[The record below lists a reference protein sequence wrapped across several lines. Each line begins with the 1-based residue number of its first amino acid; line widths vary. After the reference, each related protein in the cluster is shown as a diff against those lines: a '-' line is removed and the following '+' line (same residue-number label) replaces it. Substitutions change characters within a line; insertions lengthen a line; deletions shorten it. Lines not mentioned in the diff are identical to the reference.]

1 MNKIVILILL
11 VLFGLSCSEQKPL
24 SSQTVQNTENFISY
38 ISSVKLP
45 TELSFCGEKVPLE
58 IPEVKER
65 AEREFYLLLQ
75 QPGQVILYVK
85 RAGIYF
91 PMFEKLLKENNVPDD
106 FKYLAVAESALY
118 MARSTKDAVGLWQF
132 IETTGRKMG
141 LRIDNYVDERKHP
154 EKSTEA
160 AIKYLKEGYDVH
172 KSWLLAAAGYNMGHL
187 GVISNIDFQNTNDYF
202 EMFLNEETSRYILR
216 IVIIKEF
223 MTNYAKYGFKIE
235 NEDIYTP
242 PKYKLVD
249 CKDGI
254 LNLAE
259 WAKAKGTTYK
269 QIKLLNQWILQKS
282 LPAPPKGE
290 SYQIAV
296 PEK

>member
-1 MNKIVILILL
+1 
-11 VLFGLSCSEQKPL
+11 
-24 SSQTVQNTENFISY
+24 
-38 ISSVKLP
+38 
-45 TELSFCGEKVPLE
+45 
-58 IPEVKER
+58 
-65 AEREFYLLLQ
+65 
-75 QPGQVILYVK
+75 
-85 RAGIYF
+85 
-91 PMFEKLLKENNVPDD
+91 
-106 FKYLAVAESALY
+106 
-118 MARSTKDAVGLWQF
+118 
-132 IETTGRKMG
+132 
-141 LRIDNYVDERKHP
+141 
-154 EKSTEA
+154 
-160 AIKYLKEGYDVH
+160 
-172 KSWLLAAAGYNMGHL
+172 
-187 GVISNIDFQNTNDYF
+187 
-202 EMFLNEETSRYILR
+202 
-216 IVIIKEF
+216 